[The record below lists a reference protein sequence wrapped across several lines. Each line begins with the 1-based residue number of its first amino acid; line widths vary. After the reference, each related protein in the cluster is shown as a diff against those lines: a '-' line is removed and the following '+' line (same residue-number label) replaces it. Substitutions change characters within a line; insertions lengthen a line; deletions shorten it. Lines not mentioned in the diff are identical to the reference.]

1 MCHLQKKHDTDKEY
15 FFHASHVAAKLAEVS
30 AVQASQAQTM
40 AEKKMF
46 EKRAELAYVF
56 PEDFPTVA
64 RTRQDQGIRACRS
77 TKQALQYG
85 WSRKQIET
93 ATNMQTHCGEKYD
106 TISFLNNRAATMLN
120 DRRLSEIVLQ
130 TFVLMVTEEIS
141 LMQDDDKLSEFIP
154 LYAQLP
160 TIFIELNVSRSLDM
174 VNDRLERV
182 RGILKQI
189 NRKSLESGIF
199 ERY

>member
-1 MCHLQKKHDTDKEY
+1 MPLQKKYDTDKEY

-30 AVQASQAQTM
+30 AVQASQAQKM
-40 AEKKMF
+40 AKKEMF

-64 RTRQDQGIRACRS
+64 RTGQDQGIRACIS
-77 TKQALQYG
+77 TKQALQYA
-85 WSRKQIET
+85 WSPKQIKT

-106 TISFLNNRAATMLN
+106 TISFLNNRAAMMLN

-130 TFVLMVTEEIS
+130 TFVFMVTEEIS
-141 LMQDDDKLSEFIP
+141 LMERDDKLSEFIP
-154 LYAQLP
+154 LYAQLL
-160 TIFIELNVSRSLDM
+160 TIFSELNVPRSLDM

-182 RGILKQI
+182 RKILEQI
-189 NRKSLESGIF
+189 RSKGLESGIF
-199 ERY
+199 EEY